1 MAEENSNPVFQ
12 IQRMYLKDLS
22 LEIPHAPHIFLEQ
35 AQPTVEVAIDNGHEK
50 LADGIYE
57 VTITV
62 TVTTRID
69 EERVVFLV
77 EGKQA
82 GIFEIRNI
90 PEDQM
95 DVVLNIVC
103 PNTVYPYLR
112 ANIADVIQRS
122 GFPPIHL
129 AEINFEVLCQQRLAA
144 AQQQGGK
151 LAGAIIKLT
160 QKAGVDGRLFGSVT
174 NANVAET
181 LHKAGF
187 ASVQKS
193 MIRMPEGHIKTIGE
207 HPVQVALHTDVL
219 VDITINV
226 VGETA

>member
-129 AEINFEVLCQQRLAA
+129 AEINFEVLYQQRLAA
-144 AQQQGGK
+144 QQQNGE
-151 LAGAIIKLT
+151 APA
-160 QKAGVDGRLFGSVT
+160 A
-174 NANVAET
+174 ANDENPSGT
-181 LHKAGF
+181 TH
-187 ASVQKS
+187 
-193 MIRMPEGHIKTIGE
+193 
-207 HPVQVALHTDVL
+207 
-219 VDITINV
+219 
-226 VGETA
+226 

>member
-1 MAEENSNPVFQ
+1 MAEENNNPVFQ

-35 AQPTVEVAIDNGHEK
+35 AQPTVEVAIDNSHEQ
-50 LADGIYE
+50 LADGIHE
-57 VTITV
+57 VTVTV

-69 EERVVFLV
+69 NDRVVFLV

-95 DVVLNIVC
+95 DIVLNIVC

-112 ANIADVIQRS
+112 SNIADVIQRA

-129 AEINFEVLCQQRLAA
+129 AEINFEVLYQQRLAA
-144 AQQQGGK
+144 AQLPPTTRTRRVPRTEHGAQEPAGGRD
-151 LAGAIIKLT
+151 LRVTIRLVPRPHGAAHRWLDGHWPHSSRPEPAWLDDTPAGA
-160 QKAGVDGRLFGSVT
+160 GR
-174 NANVAET
+174 
-181 LHKAGF
+181 
-187 ASVQKS
+187 
-193 MIRMPEGHIKTIGE
+193 
-207 HPVQVALHTDVL
+207 
-219 VDITINV
+219 
-226 VGETA
+226 